1 MRKTQNISKITFT
14 STKIF
19 DKNYTAIHEI
29 NSVLRLNTPIYV
41 EFAVLELSKW
51 LMYHLHYN
59 FIVKDFDVELLF
71 SDTDSLAYKIKSKD
85 VYVEFFKH
93 KHLFVLRNYQKDS
106 KFFDWTNNKVIGKMK
121 DVSEGKINGEDA

>member
-1 MRKTQNISKITFT
+1 
-14 STKIF
+14 
-19 DKNYTAIHEI
+19 
-29 NSVLRLNTPIYV
+29 
-41 EFAVLELSKW
+41 
-51 LMYHLHYN
+51 MYHLHYN

-71 SDTDSLAYKIKSKD
+71 SDTGSLAYKIKSKD

-106 KFFDWTNNKVIGKMK
+106 KFFDSTNNKVIGKMK

>member
-1 MRKTQNISKITFT
+1 
-14 STKIF
+14 
-19 DKNYTAIHEI
+19 
-29 NSVLRLNTPIYV
+29 
-41 EFAVLELSKW
+41 
-51 LMYHLHYN
+51 MYHLHYN

-106 KFFDWTNNKVIGKMK
+106 KFFDSTNNKVIGKMK

>member
-1 MRKTQNISKITFT
+1 MRKIQNISKLTFT

-19 DKNYTAIHEI
+19 DKSYTAIDEI

-51 LMYHLHYN
+51 LIYHLHYN
-59 FIVKDFDVELLF
+59 FIEKYFDFELLF

-93 KHLFVLRNYQKDS
+93 KHLFVLRKYRKNS
-106 KFFDWTNNKVIGKMK
+106 NFFDSTNNKVIRKMK

>member
-1 MRKTQNISKITFT
+1 
-14 STKIF
+14 
-19 DKNYTAIHEI
+19 
-29 NSVLRLNTPIYV
+29 
-41 EFAVLELSKW
+41 
-51 LMYHLHYN
+51 MYHLHYN

-93 KHLFVLRNYQKDS
+93 KHLFVLRKYRKNS
-106 KFFDWTNNKVIGKMK
+106 NFFDSTNNKVIRKMK

>member
-1 MRKTQNISKITFT
+1 MRKIQNISKLTFT

-19 DKNYTAIHEI
+19 DKSYTAIDEI

-93 KHLFVLRNYQKDS
+93 KHLFVLRNYQNDS

>member
-1 MRKTQNISKITFT
+1 
-14 STKIF
+14 
-19 DKNYTAIHEI
+19 
-29 NSVLRLNTPIYV
+29 
-41 EFAVLELSKW
+41 
-51 LMYHLHYN
+51 MYHLHYN

-106 KFFDWTNNKVIGKMK
+106 KFFD
-121 DVSEGKINGEDA
+121 